1 MFRVMG
7 ELSSSP
13 SGMESIQ
20 FHFRHPL
27 RQDHQAQRLPPAQA
41 VRMPLAVE

>member
-1 MFRVMG
+1 MD

-27 RQDHQAQRLPPAQA
+27 HQDHQAQRPPPALG